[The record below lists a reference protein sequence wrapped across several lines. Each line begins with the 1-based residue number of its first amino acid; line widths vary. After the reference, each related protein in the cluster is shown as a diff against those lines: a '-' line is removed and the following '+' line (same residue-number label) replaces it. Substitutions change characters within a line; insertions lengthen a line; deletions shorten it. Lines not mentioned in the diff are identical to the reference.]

1 MINTI
6 ARLCV
11 VFVLSLAFL
20 PTSSDAFPQP
30 SPYPVSWDLKFEY
43 QTPKRIVVRTA
54 PGRQPE
60 AFWYMTFTVANLSR
74 EEHNFLPRFEMLT
87 NDGEVIRSDKDIPL
101 VVLETIRIKEH
112 NARIEGLNDMAGIL
126 RVGEDQAKDG
136 VAIWREP
143 NPKMGRF
150 SIFATGLSGEAVILK
165 DDKGNAVE
173 RTNPEGKKEPVV
185 LWKTLEIDY
194 LMPGDEKNP
203 GNDVIE
209 LVEQKWIM
217 R

>member
-1 MINTI
+1 MIRTI
-6 ARLCV
+6 AASV
-11 VFVLSLAFL
+11 VFVLILAL
-20 PTSSDAFPQP
+20 VPTSSRAFPQP
-30 SPYPVSWDLKFEY
+30 SPYPVSWDFKFEY
-43 QTPKRIVVRTA
+43 QTPKRVVVRTA
-54 PGRQPE
+54 PGREPE

-74 EEHNFLPRFEMLT
+74 EEHNFLPRFELLT
-87 NDGEVIRSDKDIPL
+87 NDGEVIRSDNNIPL

-112 NARIEGLNDMAGIL
+112 NARLEGLNDIAGVL

-143 NPKMGRF
+143 NPRMGRF
-150 SIFATGLSGEAVILK
+150 SIFAAGLSGEAVILK

-173 RTNPEGKKEPVV
+173 RNNPEGKKEPVV
-185 LWKTLEIDY
+185 LWKTMELDY

-209 LVEQKWIM
+209 LVEQKWVM

>member
-1 MINTI
+1 
-6 ARLCV
+6 
-11 VFVLSLAFL
+11 
-20 PTSSDAFPQP
+20 
-30 SPYPVSWDLKFEY
+30 
-43 QTPKRIVVRTA
+43 
-54 PGRQPE
+54 
-60 AFWYMTFTVANLSR
+60 
-74 EEHNFLPRFEMLT
+74 
-87 NDGEVIRSDKDIPL
+87 
-101 VVLETIRIKEH
+101 
-112 NARIEGLNDMAGIL
+112 MAGIL
-126 RVGEDQAKDG
+126 RVGEDQAKEG

-143 NPKMGRF
+143 SPKMGRF

-165 DDKGNAVE
+165 DDKGKAVE

>member
-1 MINTI
+1 MFNTV
-6 ARLCV
+6 ARCLAPI
-11 VFVLSLAFL
+11 LILAFF
-20 PTSSDAFPQP
+20 PSSSQAYPQP
-30 SPYPVSWDLKFEY
+30 SPYPVSWDLRFDY
-43 QTPKRIVVRTA
+43 QTPKRVVVRTA
-54 PGRQPE
+54 PGREPE

-74 EEHNFLPRFEMLT
+74 EEHNFLPRFEMLAD
-87 NDGEVIRSDKDIPL
+87 DGKVHRSDDNIPL

-112 NARIEGLNDMAGIL
+112 NARIEGLNDMAGVL
-126 RVGEDQAKDG
+126 RVGEDQAREG

-150 SIFATGLSGEAVILK
+150 SIFAAGLSGESVILK
-165 DDKGNAVE
+165 DEKGIALE
-173 RTNPEGKKEPVV
+173 RTNPEGRKVPVV
-185 LWKTLEIDY
+185 LWKTLQLDY
-194 LMPGDEKNP
+194 LMPGDEKHP

>member
-6 ARLCV
+6 ARF
-11 VFVLSLAFL
+11 FVPILILALL
-20 PTSSDAFPQP
+20 PTSSQAYPKP
-30 SPYPVSWDLKFEY
+30 SPYPISWDLRFEY

-54 PGRQPE
+54 PGREPE

-74 EEHNFLPRFEMLT
+74 EEHNFLPRFEMLA
-87 NDGEVIRSDKDIPL
+87 NDGEVHRSDDNIPL

-112 NARIEGLNDMAGIL
+112 NARLEGLNDIAGVL
-126 RVGEDQAKDG
+126 RVGEDQAREG

-143 NPKMGRF
+143 HPKMGRF
-150 SIFATGLSGEAVILK
+150 SIFAAGLSGESVILK
-165 DDKGNAVE
+165 DDKGNAIE
-173 RTNPEGKKEPVV
+173 RTNPEGKKVPVV
-185 LWKTLEIDY
+185 LWKTFQLDY

>member
-1 MINTI
+1 MIHTI
-6 ARLCV
+6 CRSIVA
-11 VFVLSLAFL
+11 VLILAFL
-20 PTSSDAFPQP
+20 PSSSQAFPEP
-30 SPYPVSWDLKFEY
+30 SPYPISWDLRFDY
-43 QTPKRIVVRTA
+43 QTPKRLVVRTA
-54 PGRQPE
+54 PGREPE

-74 EEHNFLPRFEMLT
+74 EEHNFLPRFEMLS
-87 NDGEVIRSDKDIPL
+87 NEGEVFRSDSNIPL

-126 RVGEDQAKDG
+126 RVGEDQGREG

-143 NPKMGRF
+143 SPKMGRF

-165 DDKGNAVE
+165 NAKGKAVE

-185 LWKTLEIDY
+185 LWKTLQLDY
-194 LMPGDEKNP
+194 HMAGDEKNP

>member
-1 MINTI
+1 MIHTI
-6 ARLCV
+6 ARSL
-11 VFVLSLAFL
+11 VFVLVLAFI
-20 PTSSDAFPQP
+20 PTSSQAFPQP
-30 SPYPVSWDLKFEY
+30 SAYPVSWDLKFDY
-43 QTPKRIVVRTA
+43 QTPKRVVVRTA
-54 PGRQPE
+54 PGREPE
-60 AFWYMTFTVANLSR
+60 AFWYMTFTVSNLSR
-74 EEHNFLPRFEMLT
+74 EEHNFLPRFEMMS
-87 NDGEVIRSDKDIPL
+87 NEGEIIRSDNNIPL

-112 NARIEGLNDMAGIL
+112 NAGIAGLNDIAGVL

-150 SIFATGLSGEAVILK
+150 SIFAAGLSGEAVILK
-165 DDKGNAVE
+165 DAKGTPVE

-203 GNDVIE
+203 GNDVVE

>member
-6 ARLCV
+6 ARF
-11 VFVLSLAFL
+11 FVAVLILALL
-20 PTSSDAFPQP
+20 PTSSQAYPKP
-30 SPYPVSWDLKFEY
+30 SPYPISWDLRFEY

-54 PGRQPE
+54 PGREPE

-74 EEHNFLPRFEMLT
+74 EEHNILPRFEMLA
-87 NDGEVIRSDKDIPL
+87 NDGQVYRSDDHIPL
-101 VVLETIRIKEH
+101 TVLETIRVKEH
-112 NARIEGLNDMAGIL
+112 NARIEGLNDIAGVL
-126 RVGEDQAKDG
+126 RVGEDQARDG

-150 SIFATGLSGEAVILK
+150 SIFATGFSGESVILK
-165 DDKGNAVE
+165 DDKGNPVE
-173 RTNPEGKKEPVV
+173 RTNPEGKKEPLV
-185 LWKTLEIDY
+185 LWKTLELDY

-209 LVEQKWIM
+209 LVEQQWIM

>member
-1 MINTI
+1 MINTF
-6 ARLCV
+6 ARSFGLI
-11 VFVLSLAFL
+11 LILAFL
-20 PTSSDAFPQP
+20 PGSSQAYPKP
-30 SPYPVSWDLKFEY
+30 SPYPISWDLRFEY
-43 QTPKRIVVRTA
+43 QTPKRLVVRTA
-54 PGRQPE
+54 PGREVE

-74 EEHNFLPRFEMLT
+74 EEHNFLPRFEMMA
-87 NDGEVIRSDKDIPL
+87 NDGQVYRSDDHIPL
-101 VVLETIRIKEH
+101 VVLETIRVKEH
-112 NARIEGLNDMAGIL
+112 NARIEGLNDIAGIL
-126 RVGEDQAKDG
+126 RIGEDQARDG

-150 SIFATGLSGEAVILK
+150 SIFAAGLSGEGVILK
-165 DDKGNAVE
+165 DDKGNAIE

-194 LMPGDEKNP
+194 LLPGDEKNP

-209 LVEQKWIM
+209 LVEQKWVM